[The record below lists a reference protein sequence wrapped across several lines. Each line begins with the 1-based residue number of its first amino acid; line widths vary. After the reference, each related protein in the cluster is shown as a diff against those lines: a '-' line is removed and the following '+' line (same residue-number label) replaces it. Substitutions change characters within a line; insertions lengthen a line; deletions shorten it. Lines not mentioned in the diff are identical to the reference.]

1 MNRTNKK
8 IALVGGDM
16 RQISAACELEKY
28 RYSVSMYGF
37 DTYGDT
43 NSVTLDA
50 ALEGAEVLLLPI
62 PVFRGDCL
70 NMPFSHEKIDEDQ
83 LVSKLGEGIKWV
95 FGGLIPKSFSEKLN
109 GKGIKTFDFC
119 ENESFNMK
127 NAIPTAEGAVAIAMG
142 NMKIT
147 VSGCHAAILGFGRIG
162 KALCRSLYGLGAEVT
177 NVARNE
183 RDISLSEALGFFTCD
198 YSQLS
203 KIASEQDVIFNTV
216 PATVVTEETLEN
228 MKKDAFIV
236 DLASRPG
243 GVDVQAAARCGV
255 RVISA
260 LSLPGK
266 VAPVTAG
273 RIIAEC
279 LIRTLSEVEL

>member
-16 RQISAACELEKY
+16 RQLTAACELEKY
-28 RYSVSMYGF
+28 RYSVSTYGF
-37 DTYGDT
+37 DTYGET
-43 NSVTLDA
+43 NSVSLDD
-50 ALEGAEVLLLPI
+50 ALEGAEILLLPI

-70 NMPFSHEKIDEDQ
+70 NMPFSHEKIDED
-83 LVSKLGEGIKWV
+83 LLISKLGDETKWV
-95 FGGLIPKSFSEKLN
+95 FGGIIPKGFAEKLRER
-109 GKGIKTFDFC
+109 GIKVFDLC

-127 NAIPTAEGAVAIAMG
+127 NAVPTAEGAVAIAMG

-147 VSGCHAAILGFGRIG
+147 LSGCRAAILGFGRIG
-162 KALCRSLYGLGAEVT
+162 KALCRSLYGLGVRVT
-177 NVARNE
+177 NVARSE
-183 RDISLSEALGFFTCD
+183 RDISLSEALGFSTCG
-198 YSQLS
+198 YSKFA

-216 PATVVTEETLEN
+216 PATVVTEEVLAQ
-228 MKKDAFIV
+228 MKKDAFVI

-243 GVDVQAAARCGV
+243 GVDLQAAARYGV

-273 RIIAEC
+273 KIIAEC
-279 LIRTLSEVEL
+279 LVRTLAEVGE